1 MRSNRRR
8 GAAALVA
15 VVLLAMV
22 AMAGMAAHMTLV
34 AAGAARL
41 QHQRDTIQCVYAA
54 ESGIELAVVQANRG
68 QVTDQPL
75 EGTAGDARYSTRV
88 QQQGQ
93 SLTIISDGYQPRPG
107 RPDLVRRIQVQ
118 CRQSLKGYLLTNWS
132 SVTPPE
138 VPGQPAVTPEPAPIR
153 PEVESR

>member
-15 VVLLAMV
+15 VVLLATV
-22 AMAGMAAHMTLV
+22 AMAGMATHMTLV
-34 AAGAARL
+34 AAGAARV

-54 ESGIELAVVQANRG
+54 ESGIELAMAEANRR
-68 QVTDQPL
+68 QVPDQPL
-75 EGTAGDARYSTRV
+75 EGTVGSARYSTQV
-88 QQQGQ
+88 QWQGR

-118 CRQSLKGYLLTNWS
+118 CRQGSDGYMVAQWTS
-132 SVTPPE
+132 MTPPAPE
-138 VPGQPAVTPEPAPIR
+138 PLVTTPEPARIR
-153 PEVESR
+153 PEEESR